1 MFGDHFYHKQIR
13 NTVIAFGT
21 IFNNVNIK
29 RTDSSGNP
37 LQTLR
42 VPLSYSPKE
51 KFLARLDAQQDLT
64 GDDSKVAITL
74 PRMSFEITGYSYDPT
89 RKLNKNQRL
98 GRVTTNADTS
108 KLNTQYSPVP
118 YNVSFSLNVF
128 VANSDD
134 GLQIIEQILPF
145 FQPDYTVTMILD
157 STYMDT
163 KRDIPFI
170 LENVSYDD
178 SYTGTLTSLRRIIYT
193 LTFTAKIYMYGPISQ
208 SAIIKKVSADLYD
221 NLATGDT
228 GQGGTGPRRVE
239 RVTVQPNPTSADK
252 DDTYTYTTTLDFF
265 TDTLD
270 YDNTT
275 GEDKT
280 SSPTKPS

>member
-74 PRMSFEITGYSYDPT
+74 PRMSFEITGYNYDGT
-89 RKLNKNQRL
+89 RKLNKNQKL
-98 GRVTTNADTS
+98 GRVTTNADTT

-118 YNVSFSLNVF
+118 YNVNFSLNVF

-157 STYMDT
+157 NTYMDT
-163 KRDIPFI
+163 KRDIPFV

-193 LTFTAKIYMYGPISQ
+193 LQFTAKIYLYGPISQ
-208 SAIIKKVSADLYD
+208 SAVIKKVSADLYS
-221 NLATGDT
+221 DT
-228 GQGGTGPRRVE
+228 DSNAPRVE

-252 DDTYTYTTTLDFF
+252 DDDYTYTTTLEFF

-270 YDNTT
+270 YDNAT

>member
-1 MFGDHFYHKQIR
+1 MFGEHFYHKKIR

-29 RTDSSGNP
+29 RLDSSGNP
-37 LQTLR
+37 LQNIK

-74 PRMSFEITGYSYDPT
+74 PRMSFEITGYSYDAT
-89 RKLNKNQRL
+89 RKLNKNQKITK
-98 GRVTTNADTS
+98 VTTNADTT
-108 KLNTQYSPVP
+108 KMNNQYMPVP
-118 YNVSFSLNVF
+118 YNVNFQLNVF
-128 VANSDD
+128 TANSDD
-134 GLQIIEQILPF
+134 GLQIIEQILPY
-145 FQPDYTVTMILD
+145 FQPDYTVTMIED
-157 STYMDT
+157 RTMDT
-163 KRDIPFI
+163 KRDIPFV
-170 LENVSYDD
+170 LNSVDYED
-178 SYTGTLTSLRRIIYT
+178 SYTGSLTSMRRIIYT
-193 LTFTAKIYMYGPISQ
+193 LSFTAKVYLYGPIST
-208 SAIIKKVSADLYD
+208 SAIIKKVSADLY
-221 NLATGDT
+221 ADT
-228 GQGGTGPRRVE
+228 GSNAPRVE

-252 DDTYTYTTTLDFF
+252 DDTYTYTTTLEFF

-270 YDNTT
+270 YEEAT

>member
-1 MFGDHFYHKQIR
+1 MFGEHFYHKKIR

-29 RTDSSGNP
+29 RLDSSGNP
-37 LQTLR
+37 LQNIK

-74 PRMSFEITGYSYDPT
+74 PRMSFEITGYSYDAT
-89 RKLNKNQRL
+89 RKLNKNQKITK
-98 GRVTTNADTS
+98 VTTNADTT
-108 KLNTQYSPVP
+108 KLNNQYMPVP
-118 YNVSFSLNVF
+118 YNVNFSLNVYT
-128 VANSDD
+128 ANSDD
-134 GLQIIEQILPF
+134 GLQIIEQILPY
-145 FQPDYTVTMILD
+145 FQPDYTVTMIED
-157 STYMDT
+157 RTMDT

-170 LENVSYDD
+170 LNSVEYSDD
-178 SYTGTLTSLRRIIYT
+178 YTGSLTSLRRIIYT
-193 LTFTAKIYMYGPISQ
+193 LSFTAKVYLYGPISTN
-208 SAIIKKVSADLYD
+208 AIIKKVSADLY
-221 NLATGDT
+221 ADT
-228 GQGGTGPRRVE
+228 GSNAPRVE

-252 DDTYTYTTTLDFF
+252 DDTYTYTTTLEFF

-270 YDNTT
+270 YDEAT

>member
-29 RTDSSGNP
+29 RLDSSGNP
-37 LQTLR
+37 IQTLR
-42 VPLSYSPKE
+42 VPLSYAPKE

-74 PRMSFEITGYSYDPT
+74 PRMSFEITGYNYDGT
-89 RKLNKNQRL
+89 RKLNKNQKL
-98 GRVTTNADTS
+98 GRVTTNADTT

-118 YNVSFSLNVF
+118 YNVNFSLNVF

-157 STYMDT
+157 NTYMDT
-163 KRDIPFI
+163 KRDIPFV

-193 LTFTAKIYMYGPISQ
+193 LQFTAKIYLYGPISQ
-208 SAIIKKVSADLYD
+208 SAVIKKVSADLYS
-221 NLATGDT
+221 DT
-228 GQGGTGPRRVE
+228 GSNSPRVE

-252 DDTYTYTTTLDFF
+252 DDTYTYTTTLEFF

-270 YDNTT
+270 YDNAT

>member
-74 PRMSFEITGYSYDPT
+74 PRMSFEVTGYSYDGS
-89 RKLNKNQRL
+89 RKLNKNQKITK
-98 GRVTTNADTS
+98 VTTNADTTKMNS
-108 KLNTQYSPVP
+108 QYMPVP
-118 YNVSFSLNVF
+118 YDVNFGLSVY

-134 GLQIIEQILPF
+134 GLQIIEQILPY
-145 FQPDYTVTMILD
+145 FQPDYTVTMIES
-157 STYMDT
+157 STMDT
-163 KRDIPFI
+163 KRDIPI
-170 LENVSYDD
+170 VLNNVDYED
-178 SYTGTLTSLRRIIYT
+178 SYTGSLTSSRRIIYT
-193 LTFTAKIYMYGPISQ
+193 LSFTAKIYLFGPIST
-208 SAIIKKVSADLYD
+208 SAVIKTVSADLYS
-221 NLATGDT
+221 DT
-228 GQGGTGPRRVE
+228 GSNAPRVE
-239 RVTVQPNPTSADK
+239 RVTVTPNPTSADK
-252 DDTYTYTTTLDFF
+252 DDTYTYTTTLEFF

-270 YDNTT
+270 YDETT
-275 GEDKT
+275 GADKT
-280 SSPTKPS
+280 SGPTKP

>member
-1 MFGDHFYHKQIR
+1 MFGEHFYHKKIR

-29 RTDSSGNP
+29 RLDSSGNP
-37 LQTLR
+37 LQNIK

-74 PRMSFEITGYSYDPT
+74 PRMSFEITGYSYDAT
-89 RKLNKNQRL
+89 RKLNKNQKITK
-98 GRVTTNADTS
+98 VTTNADTT
-108 KLNTQYSPVP
+108 KMNNQYMPVP
-118 YNVSFSLNVF
+118 YNVNFSLNVYT
-128 VANSDD
+128 ANSDD
-134 GLQIIEQILPF
+134 GLQIIEQILPY
-145 FQPDYTVTMILD
+145 FQPDYTVTMIED
-157 STYMDT
+157 RTMDT
-163 KRDIPFI
+163 KRDIPFV
-170 LENVSYDD
+170 LNSVDYED
-178 SYTGTLTSLRRIIYT
+178 SYTGSLTSMRRIIYT
-193 LTFTAKIYMYGPISQ
+193 LSFTAKVYLYGPIST
-208 SAIIKKVSADLYD
+208 SAIIKKVSADLY
-221 NLATGDT
+221 ADT
-228 GQGGTGPRRVE
+228 GSNAPRVE

-252 DDTYTYTTTLDFF
+252 DDTYTYTTTLEFF

-270 YDNTT
+270 YDEAT

>member
-29 RTDSSGNP
+29 RLDSSGNP

-42 VPLSYSPKE
+42 VPLSYAPKE
-51 KFLARLDAQQDLT
+51 KFLARLDEQASLT

-74 PRMSFEITGYSYDPT
+74 PRMSFDITGYSYDGS
-89 RKLNKNQRL
+89 RKLNKNQKL
-98 GRVTTNADTS
+98 GRVTTNADTT

-118 YNVSFSLNVF
+118 YNVSFELNVF

-145 FQPDYTVTMILD
+145 FQPDYTVTMIED
-157 STYMDT
+157 TTMDT

-170 LENVSYDD
+170 LNSVDYED
-178 SYTGTLTSLRRIIYT
+178 SYTGSLTSLRRIIYT
-193 LTFTAKIYMYGPISQ
+193 LQFTAKVYLYGPIST
-208 SAIIKKVSADLYD
+208 SAIIKKVSADLYS
-221 NLATGDT
+221 DT
-228 GQGGTGPRRVE
+228 GSNAPRVE

-252 DDTYTYTTTLDFF
+252 DDTYTYTTTLEFF

-275 GEDKT
+275 GEDAT
-280 SSPTKPS
+280 SNPTKPS